1 MPEEWKNDVE
11 NIVIFNSSEDEFSAV
26 SKEFDDGAFFPSQ
39 IEGIKSIVE
48 HYKHDK
54 TKHFTLRVHPNL
66 KKVSYKYHLD
76 LYNLNYSN
84 LTVVRSNSPI
94 STYAL
99 MDAASKI
106 IVFGSTTGIESVY
119 WKKPVICL
127 AAAYYKPM
135 NITYNPKTMEE
146 LWKYIDT
153 PELACLYSDDVL
165 KYGYYYMSSNH
176 EKTKYIKTDRVR
188 LNFCSH
194 TLQCY
199 NYQKLFGSNFLYAL
213 LIQGFYRWLRNKFPA
228 KFKSLSLKEA

>member
-1 MPEEWKNDVE
+1 
-11 NIVIFNSSEDEFSAV
+11 
-26 SKEFDDGAFFPSQ
+26 
-39 IEGIKSIVE
+39 
-48 HYKHDK
+48 
-54 TKHFTLRVHPNL
+54 
-66 KKVSYKYHLD
+66 
-76 LYNLNYSN
+76 
-84 LTVVRSNSPI
+84 
-94 STYAL
+94 
-99 MDAASKI
+99 
-106 IVFGSTTGIESVY
+106 
-119 WKKPVICL
+119 
-127 AAAYYKPM
+127 
-135 NITYNPKTMEE
+135 MEE